1 MRREQSLVTIRV
13 AKLYADRWWWTERSD
28 AKLGGFGWRGSY
40 ATKDEAKKAAQR
52 VFPTATFIE
61 QDELP

>member
-1 MRREQSLVTIRV
+1 MLTAGGGPNAATPSL
-13 AKLYADRWWWTERSD
+13 AA
-28 AKLGGFGWRGSY
+28 FGWRGSY